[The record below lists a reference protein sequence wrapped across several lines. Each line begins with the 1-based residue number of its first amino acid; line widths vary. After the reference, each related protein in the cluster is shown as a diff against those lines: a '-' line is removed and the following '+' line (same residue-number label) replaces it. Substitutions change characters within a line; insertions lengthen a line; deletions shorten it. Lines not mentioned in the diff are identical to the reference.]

1 MKKIIVISLTMMM
14 LVMSAFAVGAE
25 TGTIDLEEGTLSVTT
40 DQIGFNAITLDGTD
54 QTAISASST
63 NNWTVTDARGSG
75 AGWNVTISA
84 TDFSFGAGNE
94 IDISDTDSEFKIQL
108 LDANITVVSG
118 NAKPASQVTSLTP
131 IPEDGVNPPLKILS
145 AAVSTGMGSYAF
157 NPNFE
162 LEIPADLHVGAGA
175 YSSTVTVTAATGP

>member
-1 MKKIIVISLTMMM
+1 MKKIMVISLTLAM
-14 LVMSAFAVGAE
+14 LVMGAFSVGAE
-25 TGTIDLEEGTLSVTT
+25 TGSIELAEGTLSVTT

-54 QTAISASST
+54 QAATSEAST

-84 TDFSFGAGNE
+84 TDFSYGAGNV

-108 LDANITVVSG
+108 LDSNVAVVSG
-118 NAKPASQVTSLTP
+118 NAKPVSQVTSLTP
-131 IPEDGVNPPLKILS
+131 IPETSAGTPLKFLS
-145 AAVSTGMGSYAF
+145 AVVDTGMGVYSV

-175 YSSTVTVTAATGP
+175 YSSTVTITAASGP